1 MQFLTLYL
9 QNSNGGNFENIEEEV
24 VMKGAGVGWGRGM
37 GRARGPNPSLVI

>member
-24 VMKGAGVGWGRGM
+24 EMKGVGVGWGGGRGR
-37 GRARGPNPSLVI
+37 GRDPNPSLVI